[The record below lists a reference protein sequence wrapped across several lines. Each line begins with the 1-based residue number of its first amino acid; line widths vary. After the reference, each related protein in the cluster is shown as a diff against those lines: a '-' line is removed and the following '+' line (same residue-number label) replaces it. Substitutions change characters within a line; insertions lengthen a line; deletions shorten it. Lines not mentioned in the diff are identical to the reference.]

1 MAALLDDEIA
11 DEIRKVDIKDYS
23 AISDLFGRF
32 DGVDIGDKNSLEL
45 LTDWGVMVKGIIL
58 YSTIFPMALR
68 GEEGLTDLMTD
79 LSLKIW
85 GYRKKP

>member
-32 DGVDIGDKNSLEL
+32 DGVDIGDKNSLEV
-45 LTDWGVMVKGIIL
+45 LTDWGVVVKGHHPL
-58 YSTIFPMALR
+58 
-68 GEEGLTDLMTD
+68 
-79 LSLKIW
+79 
-85 GYRKKP
+85 